1 MPEFNRRRFVAA
13 LLAGTMFGCSKHN
26 SGTEEI
32 HYGRETCAKCGMVIS
47 DPRFAAE
54 IRGGAQMQLAKFD
67 DAGCATNWL
76 ETQSWQS
83 ESTTQFWVM
92 NSDTGKDWLEARSA
106 FYLPGEASPMN
117 YGFAAI
123 GSARTTAVD
132 FATMRQSALA
142 RG

>member
-1 MPEFNRRRFVAA
+1 MPDFNRRHIIAL
-13 LLAGTMFGCSKHN
+13 LLAGTTFGCSKQN

-54 IRGGAQMQLAKFD
+54 IRGGPQLQLAKFD
-67 DAGCATNWL
+67 DAGCAANWL
-76 ETQSWQS
+76 ETQTWRS

-92 NSDTGKDWLEARSA
+92 NSDTAKDWLQARSA
-106 FYLPGEASPMN
+106 FYLPGQVSPMN

-123 GSARTTAVD
+123 SSTRKTAVD
-132 FATMRQSALA
+132 FAAMRQSALA
-142 RG
+142 KG